1 MQSIRHLVFAAAL
14 ILLTVPSLAHD
25 IVRRADSALPIAT
38 SVLVPAGSD
47 VVFVGGTLPDAAN
60 PAAPAGSAERA
71 GDTAAQAHS
80 VLAKIAAELE
90 AQGFAMS
97 DVVKMSVF
105 LVGDPNRGGAADYA
119 GLMSAYLK
127 YFGKEEGGLPAR
139 TTVQVA
145 GLAVPGA
152 LVEIEVTAARS
163 GDHPQD

>member
-1 MQSIRHLVFAAAL
+1 MQSIRHQVFTAAL
-14 ILLTVPSLAHD
+14 ILLTLPALAHD

-38 SVLVPAGSD
+38 SGLVLAGSD

-80 VLAKIAAELE
+80 VLAKIAAELA

-97 DVVKMSVF
+97 DVVKMNVF
-105 LVGDPNRGGAADYA
+105 LVGDPNRGGVADYA

-139 TTVQVA
+139 TTLQVA

-152 LVEIEVTAARS
+152 LVEIEVIAAR
-163 GDHPQD
+163 GDHPHD

>member
-1 MQSIRHLVFAAAL
+1 MRSLLSIVCAVAL
-14 ILLTVPSLAHD
+14 GQVAFPLAAHD
-25 IVRRADSALPIAT
+25 IVRRADSSLPIAT
-38 SVLVPAGSD
+38 SVLVPAGAD
-47 VVFVGGTLPDAAN
+47 VVFVAGTLPDAAN

-80 VLAKIAAELE
+80 VLAKIAVELE

-97 DVVKMSVF
+97 DVVKMNVF

-119 GLMSAYLK
+119 GLMSAWLK
-127 YFGKEEGGLPAR
+127 YFGKDTEGLPAR

-152 LVEIEVTAARS
+152 LVEMEVIAARG
-163 GDHPQD
+163 GDHPHD

>member
-1 MQSIRHLVFAAAL
+1 MRSLLFFVSAVAL
-14 ILLTVPSLAHD
+14 GLMAFPLAAHD
-25 IVRRADSALPIAT
+25 IVRRAGSSLPIAT

-47 VVFVGGTLPDAAN
+47 VVFVGGILPDAAD

-90 AQGFAMS
+90 AQGFAMA
-97 DVVKMSVF
+97 DVVKMDVF
-105 LVGDPNRGGAADYA
+105 LVGDAQRGGAADYA

-152 LVEIEVTAARS
+152 LVEIGVIAARA
-163 GDHPQD
+163 GDHPHD

>member
-1 MQSIRHLVFAAAL
+1 MRSLLFFISVVALGLVAFPLA
-14 ILLTVPSLAHD
+14 AHD
-25 IVRRADSALPIAT
+25 IVRRAGSSLPIAT

-47 VVFVGGTLPDAAN
+47 VVFVGGMLPDAAN

-80 VLAKIAAELE
+80 VLAKISAELE

-97 DVVKMSVF
+97 DVVKMNVF
-105 LVGDPNRGGAADYA
+105 LVGDAKRGGAADYA

-139 TTVQVA
+139 TTVQVP

-152 LVEIEVTAARS
+152 LVEIEVIAARG
-163 GDHPQD
+163 GDHPHD